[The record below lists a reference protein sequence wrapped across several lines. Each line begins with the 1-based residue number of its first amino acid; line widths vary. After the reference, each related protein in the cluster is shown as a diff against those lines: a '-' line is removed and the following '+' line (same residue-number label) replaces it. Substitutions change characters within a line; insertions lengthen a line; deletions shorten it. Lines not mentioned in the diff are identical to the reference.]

1 MLDVRDDYHFLTEN
15 AIARVTIAGKP
26 YAARSEKL
34 VPIGED
40 EAWLREAA
48 LERVNMAGA
57 STVPSSVLGFV
68 TDVALETMRLEPLAD
83 KMRKVVDDILAL
95 AEWIDPDEAE
105 ALMGTADSAVE
116 VYSTGGVYDDYD
128 VRDAFAGIKDLL
140 DGYVDRRTG
149 REDTRDAA
157 VAAAESQ
164 MESSIKAA
172 AAARDA
178 AYSDAKGEYDDAVE
192 AEGTRHAQA
201 VSSINAGHAAA
212 IAAAEAALA
221 EIDGF
226 SPAPA
231 FAAAKEAVAEAR
243 GALAADL
250 AAEEVKNAEN
260 LAGLGRDLAA
270 AKASADTAYLAARA
284 DAWRVREDAVWAA
297 NDAFETA
304 DKQDYDATAA
314 SIVGALQSVHASL
327 SPYIGQAGFDCTEF
341 PSGVVAFSD
350 AKADARQTRSLAD
363 PWFLLTKDDDGG
375 AGGAKPR
382 PIVYPLASTPVA
394 LIFDDFNRMTVCRRA
409 FSFHRMA
416 CVATWTRVAREL
428 DGTTHNEEQIYVIDE
443 HGSYL
448 GATFFSSLGTAYG
461 NKTHQE
467 NPSSGVDDTIAYSSR
482 KVGIRFGSRWQAE
495 NNVVDRI
502 VAYVLVDRHE
512 DGNNGSPITYYNASR
527 AHLCRLVFE
536 REVES
541 DTDYLDAVDAAEDA
555 RDAALKAAKETRDEA
570 YETAA
575 DVRQTAYDAAGAA
588 YRAAVKAA
596 DDALA
601 AAYAAANER
610 YVRAVTTGLGW
621 GAVNGR
627 IEDAMGRVRASWTTA
642 EASAAKAD
650 AKREIDA
657 WKDATA
663 AAESQLAQDR
673 AAARA
678 TQSAAYS
685 AAASAR
691 SDAEDAADR
700 AWRSANSAADT
711 AYSDAASAAQDA
723 YNEAMHGVWDEEEQK
738 HVGGADKIT
747 PNKVKAAKDA
757 YNAAKNEADN
767 AQSAV
772 IDAAYRDLNDAI
784 TQILHSRETWHN
796 VDHYVSFAPGYR
808 HTSGKE
814 LPGEEAV
821 ILKYEDAADAYYA
834 ACKAYDEAVAA
845 TTAPHSAAINAAKR
859 QYGAAIAAISAATPD
874 ARMLFTANLPA
885 PIGGWQLQG
894 TVLQG
899 DRAEWKGE
907 VAVLK
912 TIAVF
917 VCWKPQTQ
925 TDSGSG
931 DSGSGVDAGS

>member
-1 MLDVRDDYHFLTEN
+1 MLDDREDYHYLTEN

-57 STVPSSVLGFV
+57 SIAPSSVVGFK
-68 TDVALETMRLEPLAD
+68 TDVALETMRMEPLAD

-105 ALMGTADSAVE
+105 ALMGTAASAVE
-116 VYSTGGVYDDYD
+116 VYSTGGVYDSTAAGT
-128 VRDAFAGIKDLL
+128 AFAGIEDLL
-140 DGYVDRRTG
+140 DGYDDRRTD

-164 MESSIKAA
+164 MESSLEAA

-178 AYSDAKGEYDDAVE
+178 EYSGAEDEYDDAVE

-201 VSSINAGHAAA
+201 VESINAGHAAA

-221 EIDGF
+221 EKIDKF

-231 FAAAKEAVAEAR
+231 YTAAKEAVAEAR

-270 AKASADTAYLAARA
+270 AKAYADTAYLAAMA

-304 DKQDYDATAA
+304 DKLDYDATAA

-327 SPYIGQAGFDCTEF
+327 SHSGFDCTEF

-382 PIVYPLASTPVA
+382 PIVYPLASTAVA
-394 LIFDDFNRMTVCRRA
+394 RIFDDFNRMTVCRRA

-416 CVATWTRVAREL
+416 CVATWTRVSREL
-428 DGTTHNEEQIYVIDE
+428 DGTTKNEEQIYVIDE

-461 NKTHQE
+461 NKTHHE
-467 NPSSGVDDTIAYSSR
+467 NPSYGVDDTIAYSSR

-495 NNVVDRI
+495 NDVVDRI

-512 DGNNGSPITYYNASR
+512 DGDNGNSPTYYNASR

-541 DTDYLDAVDAAEDA
+541 DTDYLDAVDAAEDT
-555 RDAALKAAKETRDEA
+555 RDAALKAAKETRDGA

-575 DVRQTAYDAAGAA
+575 DVRQAAYDAAGAG

-610 YVRAVTTGLGW
+610 YVRAATTGLGW

-642 EASAAKAD
+642 EASAAKND

-678 TQSAAYS
+678 AKATAYS

-691 SDAEDAADR
+691 NDAEDAADR
-700 AWRSANSAADT
+700 AWRSAKSAADIV
-711 AYSDAASAAQDA
+711 YSDAASAAQDA
-723 YNEAMHGVWDEEEQK
+723 YNEAIHGVWDETEHK
-738 HVGGADKIT
+738 YVGGADKIT
-747 PNKVKAAKDA
+747 TNKVKAAKDA
-757 YNAAKNEADN
+757 YNAAKKAADD

-784 TQILHSRETWHN
+784 TQILHSRETWWN
-796 VDHYVSFAPGYR
+796 GDHYVSFAPGYR
-808 HTSGKE
+808 HTSGKA
-814 LPGEEAV
+814 LGDEERA
-821 ILKYEDAADAYYA
+821 ILGYEDAADAYYA
-834 ACKAYDEAVAA
+834 ACKAYDEAVAP
-845 TTAPHSAAINAAKR
+845 TVAPHSAAINAAKR

-894 TVLQG
+894 MVLQG
-899 DRAEWKGE
+899 DRAEWSGE
-907 VAVLK
+907 VAVRK
-912 TIAVF
+912 TLAVF

-925 TDSGSG
+925 TEKSNSGGGGGIVS
-931 DSGSGVDAGS
+931 A